1 MEISNSLASGMDE
14 LVARRLAVLCPGF
27 VFNISATMARWVDSL
42 REKSLNNKVIVF
54 RSLVNSWTT
63 SYRFHEAVLLPCV
76 FGCSLQ
82 YPKKEDATFSRD
94 ELAHYLVCKPLWRL
108 VSDILNQDFCGLR
121 APDRLGV
128 GKVCKFEGIVLA
140 HQMYHYVKLSRY
152 QDFLCCRSFSDIDKI
167 REAAFRFGLAS
178 LVQ

>member
-1 MEISNSLASGMDE
+1 MS
-14 LVARRLAVLCPGF
+14 
-27 VFNISATMARWVDSL
+27 RWVDSL
-42 REKSLNNKVIVF
+42 REKYLNIKVIVL
-54 RSLVNSWTT
+54 RNLVNSWTT

-82 YPKKEDATFSRD
+82 YPEKEVATFSRD

-128 GKVCKFEGIVLA
+128 GKVFKFEGIVLA
-140 HQMYHYVKLSRY
+140 HQMYHYIKLSRY
-152 QDFLCCRSFSDIDKI
+152 QEVVSCRSFSDIDKI
-167 REAAFRFGLAS
+167 RETAFRFGLAS